1 MKNISIIIISLIIG
15 LPSVKSQ
22 CTLNNSEVNST
33 YISTS
38 GISEIDNLIKSE
50 KIKLEQFFNV
60 KVEMKTC
67 NGYNGLARSSCASYN
82 CNGTIELG
90 KGLLLFEYK
99 KKGPSSGYNI
109 GKYMIISIMAHEFAH
124 IFQYSHPEFR
134 FKNSVVQ
141 EVHADML
148 AGWYM
153 TKYFMDNTPGSDK
166 YGWYYSSEGSKVR
179 DIWTDMTISF
189 GWMGDKAYWS
199 KQHHGN
205 YSTRALAF
213 HEGWSF
219 LAEREIKD
227 FSYYLD
233 RSVQIA
239 ESLIERFDNE

>member
-1 MKNISIIIISLIIG
+1 MKHFSIIILSYFICL
-15 LPSVKSQ
+15 LSVHGQ

-33 YISTS
+33 YISTT
-38 GISEIDNLIKSE
+38 GNSEIDNLIKSE
-50 KIKLEQFFNV
+50 KIKLEQFFKV
-60 KVEMKTC
+60 KVDMKIC
-67 NGYNGLARSSCASYN
+67 NGNNGFASPNCANYN

-99 KKGPSSGYNI
+99 KKGPSSGYEI

-153 TKYFMDNTPGSDK
+153 TKYFMDNTPGSEK
-166 YGWYYSSEGSKVR
+166 YGWYYGTNVR

-199 KQHHGN
+199 QQHHGN
-205 YSTRALAF
+205 YYVRTLAF

-227 FSYYLD
+227 FSYYLE
-233 RSVQIA
+233 RSVNIA
-239 ESLIERFDNE
+239 EDLIVRFDNE